1 MAKYTFRFH
10 THGWTDI
17 SVEAENEEEA
27 CELASDKYNEGD
39 YDDEATG
46 WENTDCEN
54 ITGID
59 DED

>member
-17 SVEAENEEEA
+17 TVEADNEEEA
-27 CELASDKYNEGD
+27 FELADDKYNEGV

-46 WENTDCEN
+46 FENIDVEN
-54 ITGID
+54 ITGC
-59 DED
+59 